1 MEDDGKQ
8 SLQYSIAG
16 AGMKT
21 QDALGTQTWHLIQNG
36 RIRKGLL
43 KTIPLSSKSKRY
55 SKHVQH
61 VPRLENK
68 FEIKFGRNEAILI
81 SRI

>member
-21 QDALGTQTWHLIQNG
+21 QGALGTQTWHLIQNG

-43 KTIPLSSKSKRY
+43 ETILCLQKVKDTLSMYMCQDWKTSLAEMKL
-55 SKHVQH
+55 H
-61 VPRLENK
+61 
-68 FEIKFGRNEAILI
+68 
-81 SRI
+81 

>member
-21 QDALGTQTWHLIQNG
+21 QGALGTQTWHLIQNG

-55 SKHVQH
+55 SKHVH
-61 VPRLENK
+61 VPRLEN
-68 FEIKFGRNEAILI
+68 KFGRNEAILI